1 MSSPTSFLQLVHPDS
16 LSSGMSDYLALIVFE
31 QPQEGLLH
39 ELFRLQPHGKYKVA
53 VINNSSSPI
62 PQINIPSIFIQS
74 KSPTINLITEGRSSF
89 SVNLISPGSYM
100 NDDLAAQFIAHP
112 QTTNMSWIGYQTY
125 FVPPELLAQLQ
136 ARYFAPLRLGSFR
149 ENFKSAE
156 PLIRNNHLHFIDLTA
171 IRYSDAPDGLNR
183 GPNGLYA
190 EEMCMLARYIGV
202 SSHVDACFLYGFPEK
217 MESSHIITKLLAQIL
232 WHLFES
238 LSAGHNE
245 DPAQPNQQML
255 FTAKEVYIGD
265 QDHALHFLNS
275 NQTGRWW
282 IRLGVEKEIYYF
294 IPCMYEDYA
303 LALKGELPVTWLR
316 YYQKINHL

>member
-1 MSSPTSFLQLVHPDS
+1 MSSPTSFLQIVQPES
-16 LSSGMSDYLALIVFE
+16 LSSEVSDYLALVILK
-31 QPQEGLLH
+31 QPHEDLIH
-39 ELFRLQPHGKYKVA
+39 ELSILQPHGKYKVA
-53 VINNSSSPI
+53 VILSSSSPI
-62 PQINIPSIFIQS
+62 PQMNIPSIFIQS
-74 KSPTINLITEGRSSF
+74 KAPTINQITEGRSSF
-89 SVNLISPGSYM
+89 SVNLISPGSDLKD
-100 NDDLAAQFIAHP
+100 NLAAQLIAHP
-112 QTTNMSWIGYQTY
+112 QTANMSWIGYQTY
-125 FVPPELLAQLQ
+125 FVPPELLTQLQ
-136 ARYFAPLRLGSFR
+136 TRFFTPLRLGNFR

-156 PLIRNNHLHFIDLTA
+156 PLIRNNHLNIIDLTA

-202 SSHVDACFLYGFPEK
+202 SSHIDACFLYGFPEET
-217 MESSHIITKLLAQIL
+217 ESSHTVTKLLAQIL

-238 LSAGHNE
+238 LSLGHNE
-245 DPAQPNQQML
+245 DPGQSNQKML

-265 QDHALHFLNS
+265 QDHALQFLHS

-282 IRLGVEKEIYYF
+282 IRFGIEEELCYF

-303 LALKGELPVTWLR
+303 LALKGELPVSWLR